1 MQVVPE
7 HVLLSNN
14 VGSMLTRDAAW
25 QRSPLLVHM
34 GGGGAGGGG
43 GGSGG
48 GGSGGGGDEG
58 GGPEG
63 VAGPKDE
70 HWPALVNFCMLV
82 VGPC

>member
-1 MQVVPE
+1 
-7 HVLLSNN
+7 
-14 VGSMLTRDAAW
+14 
-25 QRSPLLVHM
+25 M
-34 GGGGAGGGG
+34 GDGGAAAGG

-58 GGPEG
+58 GGPEGTLG